1 MPPARQTSR
10 SSGEGDRRKDSP
22 HRATDRV
29 LDILEFVL
37 AHPEGVA
44 LKFLSAELVAPKSS
58 ILPLLR
64 TLTARGYLEQG
75 RFGEYQLGQKA
86 VEFGSPSLARRELP
100 DVTRPVMVELV
111 KRTGEPVFLA
121 MLISDGSGVIYVD
134 RVESDQVIRYA
145 PKLGE
150 RRPMHATAAGKAILA
165 FMPTE
170 QREAILKSIP
180 LSRLTE
186 KTITSITSL
195 RTALNA
201 IRESGVCINVDEAV
215 RGGTAVAAP
224 IFNRDGQVIAACM
237 LGAPTLRA
245 KPQLKMFAREVKNA
259 AATISRLMGYE
270 AKAGAVVAEAD
281 KPVKAT
287 RVRST

>member
-1 MPPARQTSR
+1 MPTARQTSR
-10 SSGEGDRRKDSP
+10 SSSEGGRSKLSP

-37 AHPEGVA
+37 SHPEGVA
-44 LKFLSAELVAPKSS
+44 LKYLSTELDAPKSS

-75 RFGEYQLGQKA
+75 RFGEYCLGRKA

-100 DVTRPVMVELV
+100 DVTRPVMTELM
-111 KRTGEPVFLA
+111 KRTGEPIFLA

-186 KTITSITSL
+186 KTITSVSSL
-195 RTALNA
+195 RAAINA
-201 IRESGVCINVDEAV
+201 IRESGVCINVEEAV

-237 LGAPTLRA
+237 LGAPTVRA
-245 KPQLKMFAREVKNA
+245 KPQLKMFAREVKDA

-270 AKAGAVVAEAD
+270 AKTGAVVAETER
-281 KPVKAT
+281 PVKGL

>member
-1 MPPARQTSR
+1 MPTARQTSR
-10 SSGEGDRRKDSP
+10 SSSEGERNKVSP

-37 AHPEGVA
+37 SHPEGVA
-44 LKFLSAELVAPKSS
+44 LKYLSAELGAPKSS

-64 TLTARGYLEQG
+64 ALTARGYLEQG
-75 RFGEYQLGQKA
+75 RFGEYRLGQKT
-86 VEFGSPSLARRELP
+86 VEFGSPALARRELP
-100 DVTRPVMVELV
+100 DVTRPVMTELM

-195 RTALNA
+195 RAAINA
-201 IRESGVCINVDEAV
+201 TRESGVCINVEEAV

-237 LGAPTLRA
+237 LGAPTVRA

-270 AKAGAVVAEAD
+270 AKAEAVLAGTD
-281 KPVKAT
+281 KPAKGM